1 MGVNYLE
8 YYSRRDIQKALVESA
23 VNREV
28 AVMFG
33 AETFGRRPDVL
44 QFEGDVLTLARQGAT
59 SFHFSVEQWSDPLR
73 LKSGMTQRELDDL
86 RIGWSLILD
95 LDTKFLEYAKEAAL
109 LLVEALKFHDIN
121 NISIKY
127 SGSNGF
133 HIGIPSKAFPETIF
147 NKKTKLLFPEG
158 VKVIGSYLKDLI
170 KSHLS
175 EKILSLTS
183 LREIANATNKPEG
196 TLIKDKQ
203 FDPYSVLSIDPA
215 LISSRHMI
223 RAPYSI
229 NEKKGLVSIP
239 LTESEL
245 KNFKIAKAKP
255 ENVSYGLKFLDE
267 SKLKEPEASSLI
279 IQAYDWISK
288 TKKEEP
294 LKLNQ
299 GRYALPKIAIKDE
312 KYFPNCIKLILEGVK
327 SDGRKR
333 AVFILINFLQSLGW
347 NIDEIESFLL
357 EWNKKNYEHLRDGYI
372 KAQVGWHKR
381 QNKAIMPPNCSNEMY
396 YAGLGVKCPE
406 NICSKVKNPVNYAM
420 RLLKQKDEPVK
431 KPKKR
436 RAKQSN

>member
-1 MGVNYLE
+1 MGVNYLN
-8 YYSRRDIQKALVESA
+8 YYSRKDIQKALVESA

-28 AVMFG
+28 AAIFN
-33 AETFGRRPDVL
+33 AETFGRRPDIL
-44 QFEGDVLTLARQGAT
+44 QFEDDVLALARQGAT

-73 LKSGMTQRELDDL
+73 LRSGMTQRELDDL

-109 LLVEALKFHDIN
+109 LLVEALKFHDIK

-133 HIGIPSKAFPETIF
+133 HIGIPSKSFPDSVD
-147 NKKTKLLFPEG
+147 NKKTSLLFPES

-183 LREIANATNKPEG
+183 LKEIANATNKPEG

-203 FDPYSVLSIDPA
+203 FDPYTVISIDPA

-229 NEKKGLVSIP
+229 NEKKGLVSLP

-255 ENVSYGLKFLDE
+255 ENVSYEVKFLDE

-279 IQAYDWISK
+279 IQAYDWMSK

-299 GRYALPKIAIKDE
+299 SKYILPKIAIKDE
-312 KYFPNCIKLILEGVK
+312 KYFPNCIKLILKGVK

-333 AVFILINFLQSLGW
+333 AVFILINFLQSMGW
-347 NIDEIESFLL
+347 NINELENFLL
-357 EWNKKNYEHLRDGYI
+357 EWNKKNYEPLRDGYI
-372 KAQVGWHKR
+372 KAQVDWHKR
-381 QNKAIMPPNCSNEMY
+381 QNKTIMPPNCSNEMY
-396 YAGLGVKCPE
+396 YANLGVKCTE

-420 RLLKQKDEPVK
+420 RLLKQKDEPIK
-431 KPKKR
+431 RPKKR
-436 RAKQSN
+436 KYNRSD